1 MAEYTFTGGD
11 KLQEALRKLSK
22 KINNAS
28 TLSVGWPEG
37 ATYENGTPV
46 AQVAAIQEFGA
57 PARHIPPA
65 AFFRKLIAD
74 KSTSWGKNLAT
85 ALEMTNYDAH
95 AALELLGDD
104 MKDQLWDY
112 VVNTDRPELR
122 PITLMLRKMK
132 MQDPSLV
139 VTGKVVGE
147 AARLVAE
154 GEDYSGASTAKL
166 NDTGTMLAAINSS
179 VK

>member
-1 MAEYTFTGGD
+1 MSDYTFTGGE
-11 KLQEALRKLSK
+11 KLQKALMELSK
-22 KINNAS
+22 KVRNAS

-57 PARHIPPA
+57 PSRHIPPA

-74 KSTSWGKNLAT
+74 KSTSWGQNLAT
-85 ALEMTNYDAH
+85 ALEMTNYDAK
-95 AALELLGDD
+95 AALEMLGED
-104 MKDQLWDY
+104 MEMQLWDY

-139 VTGKVVGE
+139 VTGKTVGE
-147 AARLVAE
+147 AARLVAQ

-166 NDTGTMLAAINSS
+166 NDTGTMLASINSS